1 MTDEQEG
8 FTRLDES
15 NLLRHRPKHFR
26 ARSAW
31 WAHCFH
37 LGRLVVLGP
46 YLDQAEAQREA
57 WEKLEGKGEVVEL
70 PTIDHTRARD
80 MLKKKMLDRTRD
92 LDSIMKRAS
101 YKGLKPKPDSV

>member
-1 MTDEQEG
+1 MTDNQEN
-8 FTRLDES
+8 FTQCNEDRKFK
-15 NLLRHRPKHFR
+15 RHPRHTR

-46 YLDQAEAQREA
+46 FFDQSEADRES
-57 WEKLEGKGEVVEL
+57 WEKLEGKGEVIEL

-80 MLKKKMLDRTRD
+80 MLKKKLLDRTRD
-92 LDSIMKRAS
+92 LDVIMGRAS
-101 YKGLKPKPDSV
+101 YKGLKTKPNSV

>member
-1 MTDEQEG
+1 MTDEQGE
-8 FTRLDES
+8 FTKLDES

-46 YLDQAEAQREA
+46 FFDQAEAEREA

-101 YKGLKPKPDSV
+101 YKGLKTDPNSV

>member
-1 MTDEQEG
+1 MTNEQED

-15 NLLRHRPKHFR
+15 SLLRHRPKHTR

-31 WAHCFH
+31 WAHCVH
-37 LGRLVVLGP
+37 LGRPVILGP
-46 YLDQAEAQREA
+46 YYDQTQAEREA